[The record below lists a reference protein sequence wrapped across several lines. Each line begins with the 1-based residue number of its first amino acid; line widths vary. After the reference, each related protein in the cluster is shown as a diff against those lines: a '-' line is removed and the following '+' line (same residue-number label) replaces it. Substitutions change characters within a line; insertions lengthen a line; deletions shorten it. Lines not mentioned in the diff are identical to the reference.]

1 MRLPIILGIAL
12 FLTGCALPWPV
23 TVLSTGMDII
33 IKKETGKT
41 PLEHGI
47 SELTQTDCDF
57 TRVIDGV
64 FPCMSDEEYVDY
76 LLDMDCE
83 TYTWDNVL
91 QIPKC
96 KKTLDKQ

>member
-1 MRLPIILGIAL
+1 MRFSLLFIFL
-12 FLTGCALPWPV
+12 FLQGCTAIPWPV
-23 TVLSTGMDII
+23 TVLTTGMDFI

-64 FPCMSDEEYVDY
+64 FPCMTDEEYVDY

-83 TYTWDNVL
+83 TYTWNNVL
-91 QIPKC
+91 SIPRC
-96 KKTLDKQ
+96 KKSSI

>member
-1 MRLPIILGIAL
+1 MRLLIILSIVL
-12 FLTGCALPWPV
+12 TVLTGCALPWPV
-23 TVLSTGMDII
+23 TVLSTSMDII

-64 FPCMSDEEYVDY
+64 FPCMTDEEYVDY

-83 TYTWDNVL
+83 HGITWNNVL
-91 QIPKC
+91 SIPKC
-96 KKTLDKQ
+96 KKSAI